1 MKVEAPCILSAHTR
15 PAWDKAAEARCEH
28 LHANPLEHE
37 QAGCPKQPLGE
48 EEERS
53 A

>member
-1 MKVEAPCILSAHTR
+1 MKVEAPCILSEHTR
-15 PAWDKAAEARCEH
+15 RARDKASEARCEH

-37 QAGCPKQPLGE
+37 QARCPKQPLSE
-48 EEERS
+48 EEECS